1 MRHDRPGLDQQR
13 LDRLG
18 LGQLAAGLARSATA
32 AEPVV
37 LADRPT
43 GTVIRLGDAVAKAHP
58 ETADADALAAR
69 VATAAHPALAGILL
83 PPLPPATVAR
93 LADGRAAT
101 LWPYGTPVDPGDPG
115 DVPWEAAGT
124 LLARLHA
131 TDLRPLGPLPR
142 SGWPARAGEALAL
155 LRATETDPVHARARA
170 AVERILSAPLPPCP
184 AQGAAV
190 LCHGDFH
197 LGQLVSHPAD
207 GGSWHLIDVDEL
219 GLGDPAWDLARP
231 AAWFAAGLLPPADWH
246 RLLGA
251 YRAAAPGWGGSDPWA
266 VLDGPAR
273 VMTAQAAARAL
284 ARAAESG
291 RSPSDED
298 EALLISCLRIVALP

>member
-1 MRHDRPGLDQQR
+1 MRLDRPGPDQ
-13 LDRLG
+13 LG
-18 LGQLAAGLARSATA
+18 FDQLAAGLAPSAAA

-43 GTVIRLGDAVAKAHP
+43 GTVIRVGDAVAKAHP
-58 ETADADALAAR
+58 ETADVEALAAR

-101 LWPYGTPVDPGDPG
+101 LWPYGTPVDPD
-115 DVPWEAAGT
+115 DVPWEAVGT

-131 TDLRPLGPLPR
+131 TDLGPLGPLPPA
-142 SGWPARAGEALAL
+142 GWPARAAEALAR
-155 LRATETDPVHARARA
+155 LRATETDPAHAPARS
-170 AVERILSAPLPPCP
+170 AVERILCAPPPPFP
-184 AQGAAV
+184 APGAAV

-197 LGQLVSHPAD
+197 LGQLVSHPA
-207 GGSWHLIDVDEL
+207 GSGSWRLIDVDEL

-251 YRAAAPGWGGSDPWA
+251 YRAAAPGWGGADPWA
-266 VLDGPAR
+266 LLDGPAR

-284 ARAAESG
+284 VRAAESG